1 MIDIENFL
9 FTQVKTALP
18 SGTQAGAT
26 YSKSQSKFPFVT
38 LVVVDNTVVE
48 KFINSAR
55 IENFAD
61 IMVEVNVYS
70 NKTAGK
76 KEECKKLIK
85 IADEVLSN
93 LNLTRTFCQPTPNL
107 EDATVYRMTA
117 RYRAIVDNELNIYR
131 R

>member
-1 MIDIENFL
+1 MIDIENML
-9 FTQVKTALP
+9 FTKVKKQLP
-18 SGTQAGAT
+18 PNCKTSAT
-26 YSKSQSKFPFVT
+26 YSRVQSEFPLLT
-38 LVVVDNTVVE
+38 LIVMDNTVVE